1 MSLISWNCRGLG
13 SPNAIPDLKYLVRQ
27 FNLNLLFIS
36 ETLSH
41 RNKIED
47 LRYLLGFDFCFLV
60 DHSGRGGGL
69 ALFWRASFN
78 CNIVN
83 YSNNH
88 ISVDVIDV
96 VHGLWRLT
104 GYYGYPEG
112 GA

>member
-13 SPNAIPDLKYLVRQ
+13 SPNAIPDLKCLVRH
-27 FNLNLLFIS
+27 FNLDFLFIS
-36 ETLSH
+36 ETLSR

-47 LRYLLGFDFCFLV
+47 LRYLLDFEFCFSV
-60 DHSGRGGGL
+60 DRSGRGCGL
-69 ALFWRASFN
+69 ALFWRPSFN

-96 VHGLWRLT
+96 VHGL
-104 GYYGYPEG
+104 
-112 GA
+112 